1 MTDAEKIRRLPW
13 GVAADSLTTVF
24 GYLTLF
30 GNPFIL
36 MLGVLGL
43 PKTQIG
49 LLLSLFPF
57 FGVTSLVTAPYV
69 ARLGFKR
76 TFLTFWTIRYFVVL
90 LLLLLPYVYHRW
102 GVAGAFHLTAA
113 ALAAFAFC
121 RAVGETAGYPWSQET
136 IPHSVRAKYVALD
149 TIVASLAGAVSL
161 GLAGWVIGQQ
171 KGLQPFM
178 LLIAV
183 GAAFGLVGTWAVS
196 HLPGGAPLRDAPEAT
211 SHAGMKE
218 ALRDGNFRLYLGA
231 TATFT
236 LAVGPGSF
244 LPLYL
249 EQQVG
254 LTKEVVVWLQ
264 IAGVAGTVLTS
275 YFWGWATDRYG
286 GKPVVLTALPVSALM
301 PIFWFMI
308 PRHSPWSVPVA
319 AALFAL
325 GSALWMGWALGTNRL
340 LFVKIVPPERK
351 TQYMA
356 VNYAWM
362 GVVGGVAPLLAGWA
376 LDQLKDLTGA
386 WGPFAVDQYSLLWAA
401 NAALAAL
408 TILWVARMQVSGEM
422 AVGRFTGMFLHG
434 NPLLAAEAL
443 IRHSLAMEEKTRLS
457 STELM
462 GRAKS
467 PLHVEELIESL
478 HDPSF
483 NVRHE
488 AIVALGHMTPDERST
503 AALVEVLE
511 GRQPDLAVAAA
522 WALGRLGDRRALEPL
537 RAALDGD
544 FPMVRA
550 ASARALGTLRDEEA
564 APLLLEKL
572 QTMPQAPLRT
582 AYAAALGNL
591 RHREAAGKIL
601 ELMREPSDSAGELA
615 LALALLVGGE
625 RHFIR
630 LWRGLH
636 AGLDAAAAQAA
647 QGWRRALRWRRRGD
661 EELQRLVAQAER
673 AFLDERPDD
682 GVTYV
687 RELLVRLAGE
697 PLPPPLPEIMRG
709 CAELLARHGPA
720 YPEVLLLSMHVIG
733 VALGYPRQE
742 AEGTMAKES

>member
-13 GVAADSLTTVF
+13 GVAADALTTVF
-24 GYLTLF
+24 GYLTIF

-69 ARLGFKR
+69 ARFGFKR
-76 TFLTFWTIRYFVVL
+76 TFLTFWTLRYFVVL
-90 LLLLLPYVYHRW
+90 LLLLLPYVLQRW
-102 GVAGAFHLTAA
+102 GVAGAFYLTAGT
-113 ALAAFAFC
+113 LAAFAFC

-136 IPHSVRAKYVALD
+136 IPHSVRAKYIAVD
-149 TIVASLAGAVSL
+149 TIVASLVGALSL
-161 GLAGWVIGQQ
+161 ALAGWVIGRQP
-171 KGLQPFM
+171 GLQPFM
-178 LLIAV
+178 VLIAV
-183 GAAFGLVGTWAVS
+183 GTAFGFAGVWAVS

-211 SHAGMKE
+211 SHAGMME
-218 ALRDGNFRLYLGA
+218 ALRDRNFLRYLLAGS
-231 TATFT
+231 TFT

-254 LTKEVVVWLQ
+254 LSKEIVVWLQ
-264 IAGVAGTVLTS
+264 IAGVAGTVATS

-286 GKPVVLTALPVSALM
+286 GKPVVLTALPFCVLM
-301 PIFWFMI
+301 PVFWFML
-308 PRHSPWSVPVA
+308 PRHSPWSA
-319 AALFAL
+319 SLAALLFAF

-362 GVVGGVAPLLAGWA
+362 GVVGGAAPLLAGWA
-376 LDQLKDLTGA
+376 LDQLKDLAGT
-386 WGPFAVDQYSLLWAA
+386 WGPFVLDQYSLLWAA
-401 NAALAAL
+401 NAILAAL
-408 TILWVARMQVSGEM
+408 TILWVAKIRVTGEIG
-422 AVGRFTGMFLHG
+422 VGRFTGLFLHG

-457 STELM
+457 TTEMM

-467 PLHVEELIESL
+467 PLHIEELIQSL

-488 AIVALGHMTPDERST
+488 AIVALAHMSPEERAT
-503 AALVEVLE
+503 AALVEVLQ

-522 WALGRLGDRRALEPL
+522 WALGRLGDRRALESL

-550 ASARALGTLRDEEA
+550 AAARALGTLHDEEA
-564 APLLLEKL
+564 APLLLDRL
-572 QTMPQAPLRT
+572 RTMPQAPLRT

-591 RHREAAGKIL
+591 RYREAAGEIL
-601 ELMREPSDSAGELA
+601 RLMREPSDAAEELA
-615 LALALLVGGE
+615 LALARLVGGE

-630 LWRGLH
+630 LWRSMRTGLE
-636 AGLDAAAAQAA
+636 APAAQAA
-647 QGWRRALRWRRRGD
+647 QGWRRALRRRRPGAAD
-661 EELQRLVAQAER
+661 LERLVAQVER
-673 AFLDERPDD
+673 DFLDERPDQ
-682 GVTYV
+682 GAGHLQ
-687 RELLVRLAGE
+687 ELLTRLAAE
-697 PLPPPLPEIMRG
+697 SLPPPLPEILRG
-709 CAELLARHGPA
+709 CAEMLAEHGPA
-720 YPEVLLLSMHVIG
+720 YREALLLSMHIIG
-733 VALGYPRQE
+733 AALGYLRQE
-742 AEGTMAKES
+742 AEAAAAK